1 MEKKQ
6 KIIDISFFNGELE
19 MLFFRLTELNPYV
32 DMFIIVESETSK
44 KLLFEENRFL
54 FKEWENKIIHIITP
68 KNKLDKTNRD
78 IKFSQLNFLCK
89 KISDLNLKFDDIV
102 MISNVNEIP
111 NFETLH
117 IHFDNLLFDMI
128 SLYHKNFIWNKDYV
142 SKKTIAGTIIFMM
155 VMFNLNYGTLI
166 TSYLNKNKTRNFPYF
181 MIDNG
186 WSFSKFFS
194 PIKTKEKRI
203 KYFRDN
209 ILPVE
214 QIVPSET
221 YQLIKCDETIKLP
234 KNIHLLPYHKI
245 ESEIIKKHL
254 IIIDPSNIT
263 IDLSKFDSISE
274 IQFSDN
280 VNEVF
285 AEKKDNKTLVSKIFV
300 PNVILYEENLEC
312 FQKKYKL
319 NEIKKILT
327 TVFPQEQDE
336 ITFSNNVK
344 EKTLVW
350 GDIANKPLS
359 DLLIDI
365 M

>member
-6 KIIDISFFNGELE
+6 KIIDVSFFNGELE
-19 MLFFRLTELNPYV
+19 MLFFRLTEL
-32 DMFIIVESETSK
+32 DSHIDTFIIIESETSK
-44 KLLFEENRFL
+44 NLLFEKNKNL
-54 FKEWENKIIHIITP
+54 FKKWEDKIIHIVTP
-68 KNKLDKTNRD
+68 KNKSDKTNRD
-78 IKFSQLNFLCK
+78 IKFNQLNFLCK
-89 KISDLNLKFDDIV
+89 KISDLNFKFDDIV

-111 NFETLH
+111 DFETLH
-117 IHFDNLLFDMI
+117 IHFDNLVFDMI

-142 SKKTIAGTIIFMM
+142 SKKPTAGTIIFMM
-155 VMFNLNYGTLI
+155 TMFNLNYGILI

-221 YQLIKCDETIKLP
+221 YQLTKCDKTTKLP
-234 KNIHLLPYHKI
+234 KNIYLLPYHKI
-245 ESEIIKKHL
+245 EREIIKKHL
-254 IIIDPSNIT
+254 ISIDPFNKT
-263 IDLSKFDSISE
+263 IDKSNFDSVSE
-274 IQFSDN
+274 IEFIDD

-300 PNVILYEENLEC
+300 PNVILYEESLEL

-319 NEIKKILT
+319 NEIKKIIL

-336 ITFSNNVK
+336 ITFLNNTK
-344 EKTLVW
+344 EKTLIW
-350 GDIANKPLS
+350 KDITDKPLS